1 MKIIIAILVF
11 SVIVIFHELGHF
23 ILAKKNGI
31 AVTEFSLGMGPRLWS
46 TQRGETRYSLK
57 LFPIGGSC
65 IMVGEDDDDASEGS
79 FNKAS
84 VWARISV
91 VAAGPVF
98 NFILAF
104 FFAMIITSV
113 VGYDPAKILLVEEDS
128 PAAEAGLQEGDII
141 TSFQGKSI
149 SIGRDYELY
158 TTLHGIQDERISLT
172 YERDGKKQEISFEA
186 NSTTKYMLGYSYSP
200 GEDQEAEIV
209 SVSLDG
215 AVMEAG
221 VQAGDVIRGINGV
234 QIHSAAELE
243 AYMTEHPLDGSQV
256 TLDVERNGKV
266 QTIAVTPKMTKQ
278 VDTGFICNLY
288 REKTNFIGVLKYSAI
303 EVRYWISSTIE
314 SLLMLVKGQFTV
326 RDLSGPVGIIDVIGD
341 SYEEAKSEG
350 TTMVIMQMLYW
361 AILLSANLGVMN
373 LLPIPALDGGRLIF
387 LLVEAITRK
396 RVNPNVEGMIH
407 FAGFVLLMVLMVFV
421 MFNDVMR
428 L

>member
-65 IMVGEDDDDASEGS
+65 MMVGEDDDDASEGS

-104 FFAMIITSV
+104 LFAMIITSV

-141 TSFQGKSI
+141 TSFQGKYI

-158 TTLHGIQDERISLT
+158 TTIHGIQDERI
-172 YERDGKKQEISFEA
+172 
-186 NSTTKYMLGYSYSP
+186 
-200 GEDQEAEIV
+200 
-209 SVSLDG
+209 
-215 AVMEAG
+215 
-221 VQAGDVIRGINGV
+221 
-234 QIHSAAELE
+234 
-243 AYMTEHPLDGSQV
+243 
-256 TLDVERNGKV
+256 
-266 QTIAVTPKMTKQ
+266 
-278 VDTGFICNLY
+278 
-288 REKTNFIGVLKYSAI
+288 
-303 EVRYWISSTIE
+303 
-314 SLLMLVKGQFTV
+314 
-326 RDLSGPVGIIDVIGD
+326 
-341 SYEEAKSEG
+341 
-350 TTMVIMQMLYW
+350 
-361 AILLSANLGVMN
+361 
-373 LLPIPALDGGRLIF
+373 
-387 LLVEAITRK
+387 
-396 RVNPNVEGMIH
+396 
-407 FAGFVLLMVLMVFV
+407 
-421 MFNDVMR
+421 
-428 L
+428 

>member
-65 IMVGEDDDDASEGS
+65 MMVGEDDDDASEGS

-104 FFAMIITSV
+104 LFAMIITSV

-172 YERDGKKQEISFEA
+172 YERDRKEQEISFEA

-243 AYMTEHPLDGSQV
+243 SYMTEHPLDGSQV

>member
-23 ILAKKNGI
+23 LLAKKNGI

-46 TQRGETRYSLK
+46 VQRGETRYSLK

-65 IMVGEDDDDASEGS
+65 MMVGEDDDDASEGS

-104 FFAMIITSV
+104 LFAMIITSV
-113 VGYDPAKILLVEEDS
+113 VGYDPAEILWVEENS

-141 TSFQGKSI
+141 TEFQGKHI

-158 TTLHGIQDERISLT
+158 TTLHGVKDEDITLI
-172 YERDGKKQEISFEA
+172 YERDGEKHEISFEA
-186 NSTTKYMLGYSYSP
+186 NSTEKYMLGYSYAP
-200 GEDQEAEIV
+200 GDNGEAEIV
-209 SVSLDG
+209 SVSIDG
-215 AVMEAG
+215 AVMDAG
-221 VQAGDVIRGINGV
+221 VLAGDVIRGINGT
-234 QIHSAAELE
+234 QINTSDELQT
-243 AYMTEHPLDGSQV
+243 YMEEHPLDGSQV
-256 TLDVERNGKV
+256 TLDIERNGKV
-266 QTIAVTPKMTKQ
+266 QTIAVTPQMTKQ
-278 VDTGFICNLY
+278 VDTGFICNVY
-288 REKTNFIGVLKYSAI
+288 REKTDFIGILKYSAV
-303 EVRYWISSTIE
+303 EVRYWISSTVE
-314 SLLMLVKGQFTV
+314 SLVMLIKGQFTV
-326 RDLSGPVGIIDVIGD
+326 QDLSGPVGIIDVIGD
-341 SYEEAKSEG
+341 SYEEAKTEG
-350 TTMVIMQMLYW
+350 TLMVVMQMLYW

-373 LLPIPALDGGRLIF
+373 LLPIPALDGGRLVF
-387 LLVEAITRK
+387 LVIEAITRR

-407 FAGFVLLMVLMVFV
+407 FAGFVLLMMLMVFV

>member
-23 ILAKKNGI
+23 LLAKKNGI

-46 TQRGETRYSLK
+46 VQRGETRYSLK

-65 IMVGEDDDDASEGS
+65 MMVGEDDDDASEGS

-104 FFAMIITSV
+104 LFAMIITSV
-113 VGYDPAKILLVEEDS
+113 VGYDPAEILWVEENS

-141 TSFQGKSI
+141 TEFQGKHI

-158 TTLHGIQDERISLT
+158 TTLHGVKDEDITLI
-172 YERDGKKQEISFEA
+172 YERDGEKHEISFEA
-186 NSTTKYMLGYSYSP
+186 NSTEKYMLGYSYAP
-200 GEDQEAEIV
+200 GDNGEAEIV
-209 SVSLDG
+209 SVSIDG
-215 AVMEAG
+215 AVMDAG
-221 VQAGDVIRGINGV
+221 VLAGDVIRGINGT
-234 QIHSAAELE
+234 QIHTSDELQT
-243 AYMTEHPLDGSQV
+243 YMEEHPLDGSQV
-256 TLDVERNGKV
+256 TLDIERNGKV
-266 QTIAVTPKMTKQ
+266 QTIAVTPQMTKQ
-278 VDTGFICNLY
+278 VDTGFICNVY
-288 REKTNFIGVLKYSAI
+288 REKTDFIGILKYSAV

-314 SLLMLVKGQFTV
+314 SLVMLIKGQFTV
-326 RDLSGPVGIIDVIGD
+326 QDLSGPVGIIDVIGD
-341 SYEEAKSEG
+341 SYEEAKTEG
-350 TTMVIMQMLYW
+350 TLMVVMQMLYW

-373 LLPIPALDGGRLIF
+373 LLPIPALDGGRLVF
-387 LLVEAITRK
+387 LVIEAITRR

-407 FAGFVLLMVLMVFV
+407 FAGFVLLMMLMVFV

>member
-23 ILAKKNGI
+23 LLAKKNGI
-31 AVTEFSLGMGPRLWS
+31 AVTEFSLGMGPRLWYV
-46 TQRGETRYSLK
+46 QRGETRYSLK

-65 IMVGEDDDDASEGS
+65 MMVGEDDDDASEGS

-104 FFAMIITSV
+104 LFAMIITSV
-113 VGYDPAKILLVEEDS
+113 VGYDPAEILWVEENS

-141 TSFQGKSI
+141 TEFQGKHI

-158 TTLHGIQDERISLT
+158 TTLHGVKDEDITLI
-172 YERDGKKQEISFEA
+172 YERDGEKHEISFEA
-186 NSTTKYMLGYSYSP
+186 NSTEKYMLGYSYAP
-200 GEDQEAEIV
+200 GDNGEAEIV
-209 SVSLDG
+209 SVSIDG
-215 AVMEAG
+215 AVMDAG
-221 VQAGDVIRGINGV
+221 VLAGDVIRGINGT
-234 QIHSAAELE
+234 QINTSDELQT
-243 AYMTEHPLDGSQV
+243 YMEEHPLDGSQV
-256 TLDVERNGKV
+256 TLDIERNGKV
-266 QTIAVTPKMTKQ
+266 QTIAVTPQMTKQ
-278 VDTGFICNLY
+278 VDTGFLCNVY
-288 REKTNFIGVLKYSAI
+288 REKTDFIGILKYSAV

-314 SLLMLVKGQFTV
+314 SLVMLIKGQFTV
-326 RDLSGPVGIIDVIGD
+326 QDLSGPVGIIDVIGD
-341 SYEEAKSEG
+341 SYEEAKTEG
-350 TTMVIMQMLYW
+350 TLMVVMQMLYW

-373 LLPIPALDGGRLIF
+373 LLPIPALDGGRLVF
-387 LLVEAITRK
+387 LVIEAITRR

-407 FAGFVLLMVLMVFV
+407 FAGFVLLMMLMVFV

>member
-57 LFPIGGSC
+57 MFPIGGSC
-65 IMVGEDDDDASEGS
+65 MMVGEDDDDASEGS

-104 FFAMIITSV
+104 LFAMIITSV

-172 YERDGKKQEISFEA
+172 YERDGKEQEISFEA

-256 TLDVERNGKV
+256 TLDVERNGKA

>member
-23 ILAKKNGI
+23 LLAKKNGI

-46 TQRGETRYSLK
+46 VQRGETRYSLK

-65 IMVGEDDDDASEGS
+65 MMVGEDDDDASEGS

-104 FFAMIITSV
+104 LFAMIITSV
-113 VGYDPAKILLVEEDS
+113 VGYDPAEILWVEENS

-141 TSFQGKSI
+141 TEFQGKHI

-158 TTLHGIQDERISLT
+158 TTLHGVKDEDITLI
-172 YERDGKKQEISFEA
+172 YERDGEKHEISFEA
-186 NSTTKYMLGYSYSP
+186 NSTEKYMLGYSYAP
-200 GEDQEAEIV
+200 GDNGEAEIV
-209 SVSLDG
+209 SVSIDG
-215 AVMEAG
+215 AVMDAR
-221 VQAGDVIRGINGV
+221 VLAGDVIRGINGT
-234 QIHSAAELE
+234 QINTSDELQT
-243 AYMTEHPLDGSQV
+243 YMEEHPLDGSQV
-256 TLDVERNGKV
+256 TLDIERNGKV
-266 QTIAVTPKMTKQ
+266 QTIAVTPQMTKQ
-278 VDTGFICNLY
+278 VDTGFICNVY
-288 REKTNFIGVLKYSAI
+288 REKTDFIGILKYSAV

-314 SLLMLVKGQFTV
+314 SLVMLIKGQFTV
-326 RDLSGPVGIIDVIGD
+326 QDLSGPVGIIDVIGD
-341 SYEEAKSEG
+341 SYEEAKTEG
-350 TTMVIMQMLYW
+350 TLMVVMQMLYW

-373 LLPIPALDGGRLIF
+373 LLPIPALDGGRLVF
-387 LLVEAITRK
+387 LVIEAITRR

-407 FAGFVLLMVLMVFV
+407 FAGFVLLMMLMVFV